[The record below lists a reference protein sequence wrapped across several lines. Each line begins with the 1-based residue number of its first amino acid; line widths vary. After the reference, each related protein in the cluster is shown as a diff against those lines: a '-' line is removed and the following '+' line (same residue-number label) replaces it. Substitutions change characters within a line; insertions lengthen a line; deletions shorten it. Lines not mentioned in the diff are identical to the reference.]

1 MRKFFRI
8 ILIMTSWVALVAAGI
23 IAAERSA
30 VAQDAFPAK
39 PKIAPKGFFP
49 GTPLPS
55 APCLKGPLPGKWKLE
70 ITHDFVKVPEPDL
83 KKECPVPEI
92 LEKLRAPG
100 PPIKINYPKIDCDKN
115 GKNGNGND
123 KNGEKKNGD
132 KKDDEKK
139 NNGKKCGGNAEDI
152 EDDEDPD
159 SGWDVDRPW
168 ISILQG

>member
-1 MRKFFRI
+1 MRKCFRI
-8 ILIMTSWVALVAAGI
+8 ITILISWVALVAAGF

-30 VAQDAFPAK
+30 VAQDGFPL
-39 PKIAPKGFFP
+39 APKKALKPFFP

-55 APCLKGPLPGKWKLE
+55 APCPQGLLPGKWKLE
-70 ITHDFVKVPEPDL
+70 ITHDFVKVPEPEL

-100 PPIKINYPKIDCDKN
+100 PAIKINYPKIDCNKN
-115 GKNGNGND
+115 GKNG
-123 KNGEKKNGD
+123 NGEKKNGD
-132 KKDDEKK
+132 KKNDDKK
-139 NNGKKCGGNAEDI
+139 NGGKKCGGNADDL

-159 SGWDVDRPW
+159 TGWDVDRPW